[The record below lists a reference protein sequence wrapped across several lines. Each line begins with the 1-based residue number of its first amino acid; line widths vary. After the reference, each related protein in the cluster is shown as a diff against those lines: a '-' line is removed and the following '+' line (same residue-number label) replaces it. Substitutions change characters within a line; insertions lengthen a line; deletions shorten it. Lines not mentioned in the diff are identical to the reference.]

1 MTMRSK
7 VWLFAVVAI
16 GLVFAI
22 GVESLNGTRRGMR
35 SRQSLSVIQDQIDVY
50 GRMHVSTWP
59 FLEALRHAQRDGGNI
74 TRILREQDARMD
86 QDFARLEA
94 IKRLELELSLSEDKQ
109 AQEERNHEQL
119 ARLHDA
125 QHRWVRRAEKL
136 ARQVEAGTPVDPD
149 AWWELLQDFERE
161 LGQPLAAAIQQA
173 RGEME
178 AQRRTWDER
187 SRLGSRVSLL
197 IPALALVLV
206 LGLALAILDPMQ
218 RSLRELLAGAERIGH
233 GNFEHELPVT
243 GHDELATLARAFNR
257 MALELRDLLHEKQRL
272 MRAEAEVSEREF
284 RRYNALLEETVHTR
298 TTELASAN
306 ARLQDSLRRLQETQ
320 DQLLFADRLATVG
333 RLAAGVGHEINNPLS
348 FILGNL
354 RYVQDELQRMER
366 LPSDEE
372 DRRELLSAITEACEG
387 AERVRLIA
395 QDLKVLSR
403 PDNAVHGPV
412 ELRMVVRGA
421 AKMAAHEIRHRA
433 RLVEDCEGVPPVR
446 GNEARLSQVLL
457 NLLINA
463 AHAIT
468 PGQMEQNEIR
478 ISARESVPGRVT
490 LEVSDTGCGIPAEN
504 LGRIFEPFF
513 TTKPVGVGTGLGL
526 SVCHGIITSFGGDIT
541 VESEPGR
548 GTTFR
553 ITLPTAA
560 DLGEASLRPPLPG
573 EAA

>member
-16 GLVFAI
+16 GLVFAM
-22 GVESLNGTRRGMR
+22 GVELFNGTRRGIHT
-35 SRQSLSVIQDQIDVY
+35 RQYLSLIQDQIDIY
-50 GRMHVSTWP
+50 GRMHLSTWP
-59 FLEALRHAQRDGGNI
+59 FLEALKHAQRDGGNI

-94 IKRLELELSLSEDKQ
+94 IKRLELQLSSAKDKQ
-109 AQEERNHEQL
+109 AREERYHEQL
-119 ARLHDA
+119 AWLHDA
-125 QHRWVRRAEKL
+125 QHRWVKRAEEL
-136 ARQVEAGTPVDPD
+136 ARSVEAGTPVSPE
-149 AWWELLQDFERE
+149 AWWDLLQDFERE
-161 LGQPLAAAIQQA
+161 LGQPLTAAIQ
-173 RGEME
+173 RERDEM
-178 AQRRTWDER
+178 QSLRRAWDER
-187 SRLGSRVSLL
+187 SRLGNRLSRLV
-197 IPALALVLV
+197 PALALVLV
-206 LGLALAILDPMQ
+206 MGLALAILDPMQ
-218 RSLRELLAGAERIGH
+218 RALRELIRGAEHIGH
-233 GNFEHELPVT
+233 GKFDHELPVK
-243 GHDELATLARAFNR
+243 GDDELATLARAFNR
-257 MALELRDLLHEKQRL
+257 MTVELRELLREKQQL
-272 MRAEAEVSEREF
+272 VRAEAEASEREF
-284 RRYNALLEETVHTR
+284 RRYNALLEETVRTR

-333 RLAAGVGHEINNPLS
+333 RLAAGVGHEINNPLA

-354 RYVQDELQRMER
+354 RYVQDELRRMES
-366 LPSDEE
+366 LPSEE
-372 DRRELLSAITEACEG
+372 NRRELLSAVTEACEG

-412 ELRMVVRGA
+412 DVSTVVRGA

-446 GNEARLSQVLL
+446 GNGARLSQVIL

-463 AHAIT
+463 AHAIE
-468 PGQMEQNEIR
+468 PGQVDQNEIR
-478 ISARESVPGRVT
+478 VKARESAPGRVT

-504 LGRIFEPFF
+504 LGHIFEPFF

-553 ITLPTAA
+553 INLPTADDA
-560 DLGEASLRPPLPG
+560 GDAWPAPSTPSGTA
-573 EAA
+573 

>member
-16 GLVFAI
+16 GLVFAT
-22 GVESLNGTRRGMR
+22 GVESLNGTRRGLR
-35 SRQSLSVIQDQIDVY
+35 SRQNLSLIQDQIDIY
-50 GRMHVSTWP
+50 GRMYVSTWP
-59 FLEALRHAQRDGGNI
+59 FLEALRHAQRDEGNI

-94 IKRLELELSLSEDKQ
+94 IKRLELELSPSGGKQ
-109 AQEERNHEQL
+109 AQEARNHEQL
-119 ARLHDA
+119 AWLHDA
-125 QHRWVRRAEKL
+125 QHRWVTRAEEL
-136 ARQVEAGTPVDPD
+136 ARQVEAGVPVAPD

-161 LGQPLAAAIQQA
+161 LGQPLTAAIQQA
-173 RGEME
+173 RDEME
-178 AQRRTWDER
+178 AQRRTWDKR
-187 SRLGSRVSLL
+187 SRLGGQLSMF

-257 MALELRDLLHEKQRL
+257 MALELRGLLREKQRL

-306 ARLQDSLRRLQETQ
+306 TRLQDSLRRLQETQ

-366 LPSDEE
+366 LPSEE
-372 DRRELLSAITEACEG
+372 DRRELLVALTEAYEG

-412 ELRMVVRGA
+412 ELSMVVRGA

-446 GNEARLSQVLL
+446 GNGARLSQVLL

-468 PGQMEQNEIR
+468 PGQVEQNEIR
-478 ISARESVPGRVT
+478 VSARESVPGRVT

-526 SVCHGIITSFGGDIT
+526 PVCHGIITSFGGDIT

-553 ITLPTAA
+553 ITLPTAG
-560 DLGEASLRPPLPG
+560 DMGEASPRPPLPG